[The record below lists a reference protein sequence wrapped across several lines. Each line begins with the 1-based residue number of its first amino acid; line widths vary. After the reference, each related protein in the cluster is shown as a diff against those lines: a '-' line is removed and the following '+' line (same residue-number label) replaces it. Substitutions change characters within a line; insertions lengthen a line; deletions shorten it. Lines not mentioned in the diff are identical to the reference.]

1 MSRVYLEAL
10 EVVPNGET
18 PEFIRVDI
26 TGKTDAEVASIK
38 ADVVAIMNG
47 KTYILRRH
55 LCVHEDDQTCQM
67 VEVQ

>member
-47 KTYILRRH
+47 KTYLLRKH
-55 LCVHEDDQTCQM
+55 FCGHEDGLACRMIEWT
-67 VEVQ
+67 